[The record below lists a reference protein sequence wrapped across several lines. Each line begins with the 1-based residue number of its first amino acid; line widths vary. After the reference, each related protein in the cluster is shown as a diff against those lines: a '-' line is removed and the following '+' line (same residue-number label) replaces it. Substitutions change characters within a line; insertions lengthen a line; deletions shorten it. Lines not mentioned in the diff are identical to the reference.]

1 MNKRG
6 ALKLILLAGLQ
17 AVAGTALAQ
26 ELPSNKPIRLVV
38 PLAAGSNPDAL
49 ARVLAEQLRTRLG
62 HTVLVENKPGA
73 NGSIAAGYVN
83 SQPADGTTIF
93 LAGVSNLSW
102 NPYLYKNLVYKPERD
117 FTGVAL
123 VANTPFILVA
133 SPTFKVKTFADLVTE
148 AKKEPGKYNFASTGV
163 GNSTH
168 LSMELIA
175 KRAGI
180 KMVHVPFNGPTAF
193 TSTISGDTQVM
204 VTTLGNSTE
213 LIKAGKLNALAVTG
227 DKRLPNFP
235 NVPTFKE
242 LGYDVQVPGW
252 FSIVARTGTPAPIID
267 RFNKEINEIMESPE
281 MKEKLAAQSLDA
293 LKGTPADV
301 GRYMKRDA
309 EQWGPL
315 IKELNIEQ

>member
-1 MNKRG
+1 MNKRR
-6 ALKLILLAGLQ
+6 ALKLIALASLYV
-17 AVAGTALAQ
+17 AAGTALAQ
-26 ELPSNKPIRLVV
+26 GLTGDKPIRLVV
-38 PLAAGSNPDAL
+38 PLAGGSNPDAL
-49 ARVLAEQLRTRLG
+49 ARVLAEQLRIRLG
-62 HTVLVENKPGA
+62 QTVVVENKPGA
-73 NGSIAAGYVN
+73 NGSIAASYVL
-83 SQPADGTTIF
+83 SQPADGTTLF
-93 LAGVSNLSW
+93 LAGVSTLSW
-102 NPYLYKNLVYKPERD
+102 NPYLYKKLVYAPARD

-133 SPTFKVKTFADLVTE
+133 SPSLNVNSFVELVKE
-148 AKKEPGKYNFASTGV
+148 AKKEPGKFNYASSGI

-168 LSMELIA
+168 LAMELIS

-180 KMVHVPFNGPTAF
+180 KMVHVPFNGPTSF

-213 LIKAGKLNALAVTG
+213 LIRSGKLKPLAATG
-227 DKRLPNFP
+227 DRRLPNFP
-235 NVPTFKE
+235 DVPTFKE
-242 LGYDVQVPGW
+242 LGFDVQVPGW
-252 FSIVARTGTPAPIID
+252 FSIVAKSGTPAPVIE
-267 RFNKEINEIMESPE
+267 RLNAEINKIIESPE
-281 MKEKLAAQSLDA
+281 MKAKLAAQSLDP